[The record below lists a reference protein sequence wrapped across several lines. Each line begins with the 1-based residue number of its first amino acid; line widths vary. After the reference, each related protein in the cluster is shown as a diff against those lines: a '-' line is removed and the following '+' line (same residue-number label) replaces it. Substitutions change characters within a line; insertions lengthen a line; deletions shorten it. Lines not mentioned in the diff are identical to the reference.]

1 MKRRVV
7 VTGLGVVTSLSL
19 KVEDLWT
26 RLLAGESGIHHLKCV
41 ETELFKVKIGGDVH
55 NWDPSEILDPREVKR
70 IDRFT
75 QFALVAGTQAV
86 ADSGL
91 NFENEDVH
99 RCGVVLGSGIG
110 GLNEIETQVGR
121 LLNQGPARV

>member
-19 KVEDLWT
+19 EVEDLWT
-26 RLLAGESGIHHLKCV
+26 RLLAGESGIHHLECV

-55 NWDPSEILDPREVKR
+55 NWDPSEILDPREAKR

-110 GLNEIETQVGR
+110 GLN
-121 LLNQGPARV
+121 